1 MITLEVAYYI
11 ELRSRSLALALTLA
25 LSLSF
30 SSPPPSRLSVEL
42 SHANMIALKINAVQF
57 RFIKLLDHLLLP
69 LQAQLTFLY
78 LLRVIM
84 LHA

>member
-1 MITLEVAYYI
+1 MIT
-11 ELRSRSLALALTLA
+11 
-25 LSLSF
+25 
-30 SSPPPSRLSVEL
+30 
-42 SHANMIALKINAVQF
+42 LKINAVQF

-84 LHA
+84 PKLTGKPRGKPRKLSHKSVRWSAVPVAPM